1 MMLLFVSKTWWPPPL
16 SQAELDLTF
25 VPSLWQIQRTL
36 MRFKTGK
43 APGKSGLT
51 VELFRAGGIP
61 MLHHFLPLMVKAVLT
76 THEPLAWKGGRLF
89 ALYKGKG
96 DPSDPGSFRSI
107 FLSEL
112 AAKLLHAMV
121 RSRLETC
128 WERQIQEIQHG
139 GRKRHSTDTAHH
151 IVHAHMAWARM
162 QKVSSAVVF
171 IDLKAAFYSV
181 FRQSLIGGDWK
192 AEEMQFLLSKLDIA
206 EEEWPRDHPHYSSR

>member
-1 MMLLFVSKTWWPPPL
+1 MLKTPTGGVAKDYKEVQEVFCQQFAELEAGIRVDDATLREYNQVPPPL
-16 SQAELDLTF
+16 SHDELDLTF

-121 RSRLETC
+121 RTRLEIC
-128 WERQIQEIQHG
+128 WR
-139 GRKRHSTDTAHH
+139 R
-151 IVHAHMAWARM
+151 
-162 QKVSSAVVF
+162 
-171 IDLKAAFYSV
+171 
-181 FRQSLIGGDWK
+181 
-192 AEEMQFLLSKLDIA
+192 
-206 EEEWPRDHPHYSSR
+206 